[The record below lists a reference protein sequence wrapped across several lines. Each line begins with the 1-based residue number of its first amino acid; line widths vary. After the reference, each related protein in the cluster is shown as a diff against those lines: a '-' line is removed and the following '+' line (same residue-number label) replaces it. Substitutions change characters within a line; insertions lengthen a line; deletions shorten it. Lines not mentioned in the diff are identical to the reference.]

1 MKGGVCASVPRMASV
16 VDILFGGAC
25 ATWQVEYFSVV
36 EWSEQALLLLIL
48 NGFGLCEHGYR
59 WEAGKRGT

>member
-1 MKGGVCASVPRMASV
+1 MASV